1 MKIKFDPN
9 QNHQRRA
16 WESAVGVF
24 EGQELN
30 KTTFSMPSIFPDYSL
45 FANQTDYGFGNR
57 LKLLDEEL
65 QDNVRKIQ
73 LGLEFRTIMNG
84 FIKGLRAFFVPLEHS
99 LTRSSTV

>member
-30 KTTFSMPSIFPDYSL
+30 KTTFSMPRCASDW
-45 FANQTDYGFGNR
+45 
-57 LKLLDEEL
+57 E
-65 QDNVRKIQ
+65 V
-73 LGLEFRTIMNG
+73 
-84 FIKGLRAFFVPLEHS
+84 
-99 LTRSSTV
+99 